1 MPGGHLEL
9 ARKAFSRMQPGS
21 YVALDVNDL
30 DTLRAAL
37 GEQHAAVAGLARRR
51 LF

>member
-1 MPGGHLEL
+1 
-9 ARKAFSRMQPGS
+9 MQPGS
-21 YVALDVNDL
+21 YVALDIHDL

-37 GEQHAAVAGLARRR
+37 GEQHEAIAGLARRR